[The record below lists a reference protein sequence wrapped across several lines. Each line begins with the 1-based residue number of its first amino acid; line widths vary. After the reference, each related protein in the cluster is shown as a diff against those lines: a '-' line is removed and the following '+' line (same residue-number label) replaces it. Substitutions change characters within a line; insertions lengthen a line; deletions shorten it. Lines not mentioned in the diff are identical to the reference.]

1 MKKPAEK
8 PTRKAG
14 TATGP
19 AGAGKQGSQKAAPTK
34 PVAAKAAASAKAAR
48 PAVAKGSAPKASQP
62 APAAVRKAA
71 APVSAEAIAAG
82 EALIARFSR
91 HSSHRAVA
99 AAVSK
104 RPFFLRRDPME
115 NIATAIIGMGFL
127 MMFQPFVMQLYSWSF
142 VTMLFGTVMFII
154 VSKFPE

>member
-14 TATGP
+14 TATGR
-19 AGAGKQGSQKAAPTK
+19 AGAGRQGSQKADPTK
-34 PVAAKAAASAKAAR
+34 PVAAKSAASAKAAR
-48 PAVAKGSAPKASQP
+48 PVVAKEAAPKALQP
-62 APAAVRKAA
+62 APAALRKAA

-91 HSSHRAVA
+91 HSSHRSVA